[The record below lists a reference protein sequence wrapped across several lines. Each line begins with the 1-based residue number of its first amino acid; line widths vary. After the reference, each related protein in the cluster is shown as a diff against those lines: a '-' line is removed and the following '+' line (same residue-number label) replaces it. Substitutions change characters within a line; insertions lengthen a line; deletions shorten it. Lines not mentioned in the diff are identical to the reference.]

1 MTVYKDSILEAKVVD
16 LHKIIRNGH
25 QRFLCYTSMGA
36 SFSLNTTDGVDVW
49 RLEMDEDELESHREL
64 SETSSLEA
72 FLLKIR

>member
-1 MTVYKDSILEAKVVD
+1 
-16 LHKIIRNGH
+16 
-25 QRFLCYTSMGA
+25 MGA

-64 SETSSLEA
+64 SETSSMEA